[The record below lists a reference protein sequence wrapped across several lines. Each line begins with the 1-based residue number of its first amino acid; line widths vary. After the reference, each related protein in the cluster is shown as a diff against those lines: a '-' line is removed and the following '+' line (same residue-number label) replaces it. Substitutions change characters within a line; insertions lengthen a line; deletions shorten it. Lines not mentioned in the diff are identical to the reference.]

1 MKDEMLEFRKNALL
15 GKITGEPLCQEY
27 NQAWRK
33 CSNNK
38 EQLVMLALKQQSL
51 PLVMTY
57 SYQGSGLSKEYMMQE
72 FKDYINGR
80 YTAIDVDGVKG
91 DYKSELYVGE
101 DASFVLS
108 SDVSCFMYSDVPTLE
123 IAKCKATKIY
133 CGCGSTL
140 RIVSGGYNSIII
152 MLFDD
157 SKVILDDIDEE
168 STVTI
173 YKYSD
178 KCEVEQGK
186 FCFGKVKIFNK
197 TLRL

>member
-27 NQAWRK
+27 SQAWRK
-33 CSNNK
+33 CSNDK
-38 EQLVMLALKQQSL
+38 EQLVRLALKQQSL

-57 SYQGSGLSKEYMMQE
+57 SYQGSGLSKDYLMQE
-72 FKDYINGR
+72 FSDYINGK
-80 YTAIDVDGVKG
+80 YTAIDADGVKG

-101 DASFVLS
+101 NACFSLC
-108 SDVSCFMYSDVPTLE
+108 SDVSCFMWSTIPTLE
-123 IAKCKATKIY
+123 INKCKATKIY
-133 CGCGSTL
+133 VGCGSEIN
-140 RIVSGGYNSIII
+140 IVSGGYNSITI
-152 MLFDD
+152 MLFDE

-186 FCFGKVKIFNK
+186 FCFGKVKEFNK